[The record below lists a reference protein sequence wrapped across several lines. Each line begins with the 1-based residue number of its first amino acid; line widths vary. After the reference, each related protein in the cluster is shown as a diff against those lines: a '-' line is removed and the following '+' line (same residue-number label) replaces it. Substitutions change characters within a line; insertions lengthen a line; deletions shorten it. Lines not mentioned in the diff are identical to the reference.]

1 MTYKILARKWRPQK
15 FSQVCG
21 HKYII
26 KAITNSIRLNKIHH
40 AWIFS
45 GTRGTGKTTIA
56 RILAKCLSCHD
67 SITENPCRKC
77 FICKN
82 IEKHCFS
89 DFIEVDG
96 ASKTKVEDIKEMLS
110 TVFYSPLQ
118 GRFKIY
124 LIDEIHMLSKH
135 SFNALL
141 KILEEP
147 PKHVKF
153 IFATTEIEKVPK
165 TILSRCLIFK
175 LHDLK
180 FTEIHNFI
188 TNILKKENIQI
199 EPEALKIISN
209 HSLGSM
215 RDALNFLEQ
224 SMYIDNKKI
233 LTSTIISLLGTFN
246 EEIIFKITQS
256 IINKNITK
264 MFKTLNQCELSYIN
278 WDYLLVEILKIFH
291 FISMVKLYP
300 SVLENNSYMSSFK
313 NELLK
318 IADRL
323 SFNKLKLCYK
333 TILYGRSLLYLAPTK
348 KIGIEMLLLEIL
360 HL

>member
-1 MTYKILARKWRPQK
+1 MNYKILARKWRPQK

-21 HKYII
+21 HKYVI
-26 KAITNSIRLNKIHH
+26 KAITNSIKLNKIHH
-40 AWIFS
+40 AWVFS

-56 RILAKCLSCHD
+56 RILAKSLSCYN
-67 SITENPCRKC
+67 SITANPCRKC
-77 FICKN
+77 VICKN

-110 TVFYSPLQ
+110 TVYYSPLQ

-153 IFATTEIEKVPK
+153 IFATTEIEKIPN

-175 LHDLK
+175 LNDLK
-180 FTEIHNFI
+180 FIEIYNFI
-188 TNILKKENIQI
+188 SKILKKENIQI
-199 EPEALKIISN
+199 EPEALKIVSN
-209 HSLGSM
+209 YSLGSI

-224 SMYIDNKKI
+224 SIYIDNKKI
-233 LTSTIISLLGTFN
+233 LTKTIINLLGTFN
-246 EEIIFKITQS
+246 EEIIFKITKS
-256 IINKNITK
+256 IIKKNITK
-264 MFKTLNQCELSYIN
+264 TFEKLNQCESSYVN

-291 FISMVKLYP
+291 FISMIKLYP
-300 SVLENNSYMSSFK
+300 STLKNNYYMSSFK

-318 IADRL
+318 IASKL
-323 SFNKLKLCYK
+323 SFNQLKLYYK
-333 TILYGRSLLYLAPTK
+333 TILHGRSLIYLAPTK
-348 KIGIEMLLLEIL
+348 KIGIEMLVLEIL